1 MGPRI
6 AVTVVFAIGLIYF
19 GLVLNTFRVWSG
31 VQISAPDNFSDGP
44 LGSGMSNEV
53 TPVFNQ
59 GKDGIPLPKINHE
72 GLAEAEK
79 EDGLAALASLNR
91 SRETRD
97 QRMRDL
103 ERGLGG
109 IDDGDAEDD
118 RASNRSALGLVLAPS
133 GDQPKGSPGQN
144 LLVPQVTQTP
154 PLMAMSRLPS
164 SLAQGEIAPP
174 GFGMSPPLTAR
185 DPYMNLAGEASEPIR
200 LPPSRDEN
208 AYPFMQRDPLG
219 IHDDSIGADPRFLN
233 ISRAFIDPQAEKAEG
248 NVAQWGMKQDRDSLS
263 TDSGKGKGRA

>member
-31 VQISAPDNFSDGP
+31 VQISAPDSFSEGAP
-44 LGSGMSNEV
+44 GSGMSNEV

-72 GLAEAEK
+72 GLTEAEEK
-79 EDGLAALASLNR
+79 DGLAALASVNR

-109 IDDGDAEDD
+109 MDDGDAEDD
-118 RASNRSALGLVLAPS
+118 RASNRSALGLVFAPP
-133 GDQPKGSPGQN
+133 GDQLKGSPGQN

-164 SLAQGEIAPP
+164 SSAKGEIAPP
-174 GFGMSPPLTAR
+174 GFSPPLTAR
-185 DPYMNLAGEASEPIR
+185 DPYMNLAGEASEPMR

-208 AYPFMQRDPLG
+208 AYPFVQRDPLG
-219 IHDDSIGADPRFLN
+219 IHDDSTGADPRFLD
-233 ISRAFIDPQAEKAEG
+233 ISRAFIDPQAEIAEG
-248 NVAQWGMKQDRDSLS
+248 NVAQWKMKQDRDSLS